1 MLNKQGGGIK
11 NLMDQS
17 LYEEKKLDTLV
28 ILVGQVLHW
37 HLWVQAYTEKNRA
50 EATLDSSPFGDKLK
64 VKLILIPSKCK
75 SVHICPWLDVQ
86 EMTNSGK

>member
-28 ILVGQVLHW
+28 ILV
-37 HLWVQAYTEKNRA
+37 RR
-50 EATLDSSPFGDKLK
+50 SSAPLAF
-64 VKLILIPSKCK
+64 VST
-75 SVHICPWLDVQ
+75 SVHG
-86 EMTNSGK
+86 GK